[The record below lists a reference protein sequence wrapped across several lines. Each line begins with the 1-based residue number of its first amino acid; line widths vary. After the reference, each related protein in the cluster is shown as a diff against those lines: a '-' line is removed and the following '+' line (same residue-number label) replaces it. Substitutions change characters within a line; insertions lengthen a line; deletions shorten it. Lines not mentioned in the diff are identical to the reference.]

1 MASVDLFKKENDQ
14 ISHFLTPK
22 LLMRYSPNHMRKE
35 TSDIILRDKDIFSL
49 DRLGSSSNFESGSN
63 FTVGFDY
70 QRLNNEKELNFSI
83 GQIINEKKNN
93 KKMPS
98 SSSLDKRFSD
108 VVGNMNFSNN
118 KNFKLNYDYS
128 IDQNFEN
135 MSYNKLSA
143 DFKTDSINFNL
154 DYLEENNIS
163 ENKEYVTSSIE
174 YTKGRNGLFAFRNK
188 RNLIT
193 NSSEYYKLSYEYI
206 NDCLRAG
213 LIYRR
218 EFYNDSELEPENS
231 LMFKITLSPFGSLT
245 SPGFSQ

>member
-1 MASVDLFKKENDQ
+1 
-14 ISHFLTPK
+14 
-22 LLMRYSPNHMRKE
+22 
-35 TSDIILRDKDIFSL
+35 
-49 DRLGSSSNFESGSN
+49 
-63 FTVGFDY
+63 
-70 QRLNNEKELNFSI
+70 
-83 GQIINEKKNN
+83 
-93 KKMPS
+93 MPS

-108 VVGNMNFSNN
+108 IVGNMSFNNN

-143 DFKTDSINFNL
+143 DFKTNTINFNL

-163 ENKEYVTSSIE
+163 ENKEYVTSAVE
-174 YTKGRNGLFAFRNK
+174 YKKGQNGLFAFSNK

-231 LMFKITLSPFGSLT
+231 LMFTITLSPFGSLT